1 MKQSYIFIQVYTQ
14 ILISPRFLNPSL
26 QPQTISSKDCN
37 KQQNYLHEPWTFRI
51 LLIHLQVKPQKDC
64 PQWYQYQQDAGICK
78 IQKRPA
84 RFGCLEKCSPKR
96 QQLAKGLYS
105 VFDVWRPQTS
115 GHRTAICCSSGAG
128 SPVSGV
134 LLPLQAEAPSHPE
147 CAGMM
152 PLSRLALHHADVKIC
167 ATALK
172 EVAAL
177 ADIQCECGEL
187 LLLIVSLIT
196 PKLPIYTAHLKGAD
210 RNVHPASYQYS
221 K

>member
-1 MKQSYIFIQVYTQ
+1 M
-14 ILISPRFLNPSL
+14 
-26 QPQTISSKDCN
+26 
-37 KQQNYLHEPWTFRI
+37 FR
-51 LLIHLQVKPQKDC
+51 KMFPKET
-64 PQWYQYQQDAGICK
+64 AACK
-78 IQKRPA
+78 A
-84 RFGCLEKCSPKR
+84 
-96 QQLAKGLYS
+96 GLYS

-134 LLPLQAEAPSHPE
+134 LLPFARKPYPSWMRRNDAAVQACSPPRRWY
-147 CAGMM
+147 
-152 PLSRLALHHADVKIC
+152 PC

-177 ADIQCECGEL
+177 VDIQCERGEL

-221 K
+221 KYSVFSPNCQLICVIPIGLF